1 MTTAKQM
8 ASALELNSRPAR
20 LTGWGWFWL
29 LTYLGLPAMALG
41 LVVDFLVQ
49 TFFGWCVGVWCIFL

>member
-8 ASALELNSRPAR
+8 TPAHELNIRSAR

-29 LTYLGLPAMALG
+29 LIYLGLPAMGLG
-41 LVVDFLVQ
+41 LTLDFLVQ

>member
-1 MTTAKQM
+1 MTTSNQIAP
-8 ASALELNSRPAR
+8 APELQCRSAR

-29 LTYLGLPAMALG
+29 LIYLGLPAMALG
-41 LVVDFLVQ
+41 LVLDFLVQ